1 MQRSRSQ
8 TRERLVS
15 AVKTYQVIVRPG
27 EKYWILEI
35 PGIGFTQARTTAEIE
50 SMARDLITVMT
61 QDADFALTVETKLP
75 QSVQEH
81 LDEARRL
88 RKEEAECRSNAARET
103 RAAAQELH
111 GMGLALQQIG
121 DILGVSRQRAHQ
133 LVNAHFPGIVAL
145 ACPKPPL
152 SAQHSRES
160 GAQRVSGASLD
171 ECAAGCEA
179 VEHTGFGDGQHQIP
193 GHHAADKHAAGDLGN
208 HVHNA
213 TRADE

>member
-1 MQRSRSQ
+1 M
-8 TRERLVS
+8 
-15 AVKTYQVIVRPG
+15 KTYQVIVRPG

-35 PGIGFTQARTTAEIE
+35 PGIGFTQARTK

-133 LVNAHFPGIVAL
+133 LVNA
-145 ACPKPPL
+145 
-152 SAQHSRES
+152 
-160 GAQRVSGASLD
+160 
-171 ECAAGCEA
+171 
-179 VEHTGFGDGQHQIP
+179 
-193 GHHAADKHAAGDLGN
+193 
-208 HVHNA
+208 
-213 TRADE
+213 

>member
-121 DILGVSRQRAHQ
+121 DILGVSRQRVSMLSINRLPH
-133 LVNAHFPGIVAL
+133 NAITAETRLAPLSRDCCASMPETPSISATFPGKWRAKSVRRVA
-145 ACPKPPL
+145 
-152 SAQHSRES
+152 R
-160 GAQRVSGASLD
+160 
-171 ECAAGCEA
+171 
-179 VEHTGFGDGQHQIP
+179 
-193 GHHAADKHAAGDLGN
+193 
-208 HVHNA
+208 
-213 TRADE
+213 

>member
-1 MQRSRSQ
+1 M
-8 TRERLVS
+8 
-15 AVKTYQVIVRPG
+15 KTYQVIVRPG
-27 EKYWILEI
+27 EKNWILEI

-81 LDEARRL
+81 LDE
-88 RKEEAECRSNAARET
+88 EAECRSNAARET

-133 LVNAHFPGIVAL
+133 LVNA
-145 ACPKPPL
+145 
-152 SAQHSRES
+152 
-160 GAQRVSGASLD
+160 
-171 ECAAGCEA
+171 
-179 VEHTGFGDGQHQIP
+179 
-193 GHHAADKHAAGDLGN
+193 
-208 HVHNA
+208 
-213 TRADE
+213 

>member
-1 MQRSRSQ
+1 M
-8 TRERLVS
+8 
-15 AVKTYQVIVRPG
+15 KTHQVIVRPG

-133 LVNAHFPGIVAL
+133 LVNA
-145 ACPKPPL
+145 
-152 SAQHSRES
+152 
-160 GAQRVSGASLD
+160 
-171 ECAAGCEA
+171 
-179 VEHTGFGDGQHQIP
+179 
-193 GHHAADKHAAGDLGN
+193 
-208 HVHNA
+208 
-213 TRADE
+213 

>member
-103 RAAAQELH
+103 RCRGTRTTWH
-111 GMGLALQQIG
+111 GSRPTANRLIYSGSHGNGHINLSMLSINRLPHNAITAETRLAPL
-121 DILGVSRQRAHQ
+121 S
-133 LVNAHFPGIVAL
+133 GIVAL

-160 GAQRVSGASLD
+160 GAAKSVRRVA
-171 ECAAGCEA
+171 
-179 VEHTGFGDGQHQIP
+179 
-193 GHHAADKHAAGDLGN
+193 
-208 HVHNA
+208 
-213 TRADE
+213 R

>member
-1 MQRSRSQ
+1 M
-8 TRERLVS
+8 
-15 AVKTYQVIVRPG
+15 KTYQVIVRPG

-35 PGIGFTQARTTAEIE
+35 PGIGF
-50 SMARDLITVMT
+50 ITVMT

-133 LVNAHFPGIVAL
+133 LVNA
-145 ACPKPPL
+145 
-152 SAQHSRES
+152 
-160 GAQRVSGASLD
+160 
-171 ECAAGCEA
+171 
-179 VEHTGFGDGQHQIP
+179 
-193 GHHAADKHAAGDLGN
+193 
-208 HVHNA
+208 
-213 TRADE
+213 

>member
-1 MQRSRSQ
+1 M
-8 TRERLVS
+8 
-15 AVKTYQVIVRPG
+15 KTYQVIVRPV

-133 LVNAHFPGIVAL
+133 LVNA
-145 ACPKPPL
+145 
-152 SAQHSRES
+152 
-160 GAQRVSGASLD
+160 
-171 ECAAGCEA
+171 
-179 VEHTGFGDGQHQIP
+179 
-193 GHHAADKHAAGDLGN
+193 
-208 HVHNA
+208 
-213 TRADE
+213 

>member
-1 MQRSRSQ
+1 MKQAA
-8 TRERLVS
+8 ERKNVTFESIRQGGSHEIFQLDGLMIPIPRHNEIDNNLADIICKEAEAKLGKS

-111 GMGLALQQIG
+111 GMGLALQQRG

-133 LVNAHFPGIVAL
+133 LVNA
-145 ACPKPPL
+145 
-152 SAQHSRES
+152 
-160 GAQRVSGASLD
+160 
-171 ECAAGCEA
+171 
-179 VEHTGFGDGQHQIP
+179 
-193 GHHAADKHAAGDLGN
+193 
-208 HVHNA
+208 
-213 TRADE
+213 

>member
-1 MQRSRSQ
+1 
-8 TRERLVS
+8 
-15 AVKTYQVIVRPG
+15 VKTYQVIVRPG

-61 QDADFALTVETKLP
+61 QDADFALTVETKL
-75 QSVQEH
+75 H

-133 LVNAHFPGIVAL
+133 LVNA
-145 ACPKPPL
+145 
-152 SAQHSRES
+152 
-160 GAQRVSGASLD
+160 
-171 ECAAGCEA
+171 
-179 VEHTGFGDGQHQIP
+179 
-193 GHHAADKHAAGDLGN
+193 
-208 HVHNA
+208 
-213 TRADE
+213 

>member
-1 MQRSRSQ
+1 M
-8 TRERLVS
+8 
-15 AVKTYQVIVRPG
+15 KTYQVIVRPG

-61 QDADFALTVETKLP
+61 QDADFALTIETKLP

-121 DILGVSRQRAHQ
+121 DILGGLTATGTSTCQCCQCLASIGYPHNAITAETRLAPLSRDCCASMPETPSIS
-133 LVNAHFPGIVAL
+133 ATFPGKWRAKSVRRVA
-145 ACPKPPL
+145 
-152 SAQHSRES
+152 R
-160 GAQRVSGASLD
+160 
-171 ECAAGCEA
+171 
-179 VEHTGFGDGQHQIP
+179 
-193 GHHAADKHAAGDLGN
+193 
-208 HVHNA
+208 
-213 TRADE
+213 

>member
-1 MQRSRSQ
+1 M
-8 TRERLVS
+8 
-15 AVKTYQVIVRPG
+15 KTYQVIVRPG

-75 QSVQEH
+75 
-81 LDEARRL
+81 RL

-133 LVNAHFPGIVAL
+133 LVNA
-145 ACPKPPL
+145 
-152 SAQHSRES
+152 
-160 GAQRVSGASLD
+160 
-171 ECAAGCEA
+171 
-179 VEHTGFGDGQHQIP
+179 
-193 GHHAADKHAAGDLGN
+193 
-208 HVHNA
+208 
-213 TRADE
+213 

>member
-1 MQRSRSQ
+1 M
-8 TRERLVS
+8 
-15 AVKTYQVIVRPG
+15 KTYQVIVRPG

-88 RKEEAECRSNAARET
+88 RKEEAECRSNAARKT

-121 DILGVSRQRAHQ
+121 DRLGVSRQRAHQ
-133 LVNAHFPGIVAL
+133 LVNA
-145 ACPKPPL
+145 
-152 SAQHSRES
+152 
-160 GAQRVSGASLD
+160 
-171 ECAAGCEA
+171 
-179 VEHTGFGDGQHQIP
+179 
-193 GHHAADKHAAGDLGN
+193 
-208 HVHNA
+208 
-213 TRADE
+213 

>member
-1 MQRSRSQ
+1 M
-8 TRERLVS
+8 
-15 AVKTYQVIVRPG
+15 KTYQVIVRPG

-111 GMGLALQQIG
+111 GI
-121 DILGVSRQRAHQ
+121 
-133 LVNAHFPGIVAL
+133 
-145 ACPKPPL
+145 
-152 SAQHSRES
+152 
-160 GAQRVSGASLD
+160 
-171 ECAAGCEA
+171 
-179 VEHTGFGDGQHQIP
+179 
-193 GHHAADKHAAGDLGN
+193 
-208 HVHNA
+208 
-213 TRADE
+213 

>member
-133 LVNAHFPGIVAL
+133 LDCCASMPETPSISATFPGKWRAKSVRRVA
-145 ACPKPPL
+145 
-152 SAQHSRES
+152 R
-160 GAQRVSGASLD
+160 
-171 ECAAGCEA
+171 
-179 VEHTGFGDGQHQIP
+179 
-193 GHHAADKHAAGDLGN
+193 
-208 HVHNA
+208 
-213 TRADE
+213 